1 MNTFGIRSFILWAA
15 LAVALLGFAPGRTL
29 AQQGNPP
36 PAQQP
41 PRAGAVPRPVPPA
54 PPLSS
59 ADTDGAGW
67 LGITMAE
74 VNGTETTVNVEVSAA
89 ARPGSRPGQRPAIP
103 I

>member
-59 ADTDGAGW
+59 ADKT
-67 LGITMAE
+67 
-74 VNGTETTVNVEVSAA
+74 
-89 ARPGSRPGQRPAIP
+89 ARPGSCSGRRPAIP